1 MIIYSHNLHE
11 KLFGYAISREFI
23 KYQTSFCD
31 LLDDPTLALDFD
43 LAINFNQALNGN
55 REARTNFTNTLI
67 LCSTDLDVTS
77 LEFYKAKMEVYPI
90 FYSEIARINYTFG
103 NLKRLPSDNGG
114 FIDKLKN
121 AVSDCLNS
129 PCNLFAQSSTSIGK
143 LAQGPYYASE
153 NTVLPIGSLKDAFAT
168 FAGGIDGTLYNKVPE
183 IFQKSI
189 TNLKLIG
196 KNAWSESLTML
207 TKDDLPALVAKAQAG
222 SSLRGDTSGYRY
234 TPDLKSYLDLS
245 GIASDLLGG
254 IASDMGDCFR
264 RYQQAYRYNP
274 YDPKQNQSSV
284 SKSPIDDQV
293 NGTTY
298 QRNTFGQPVEGNTGG
313 EIPKNLSPVGTGN
326 KQTVSIP
333 AGTFVSDYIDF
344 QSERDPNMITVYGG
358 YIDSNNNWYQ
368 DLTLDTGSQKGDIA
382 CTPKYISGPMVYNS
396 YKQLYNDG
404 FITSK
409 DLVNYEEKKF
419 NLGIA
424 INFTSLARYL
434 NQGGRASYTPG
445 SLRKYFYGKTKADDE
460 RIYVEITPEGKSPV
474 YVKVFDIAGS
484 PNRIDF
490 TVPTFIQA
498 FGMDLITSGK
508 QTSTSKST
516 KPGIAA
522 GSTSSAKFDKLN
534 VITTFSLP
542 RVKCKARFIV
552 GKLSDINKASTS
564 ELKLATITTKSGLST
579 RVNELYQ
586 NNFQGLVNDLEATG
600 YKIKDIGGYNVRKIA
615 GTNKPSFH
623 TYGAAI
629 DINANQNPQGP
640 TLITNMPSNIAQ
652 IAKDN
657 CLGWGGSWRSSKDAM
672 HFSASKTEGG
682 CFDVPRGNV
691 TTHSD

>member
-1 MIIYSHNLHE
+1 MVIYSHNLHE

-23 KYQTSFCD
+23 KYQTPFCD

-55 REARTNFTNTLI
+55 ADARTNFTNTLI

-77 LEFYKAKMEVYPI
+77 LEFYKAKMEAYPI
-90 FYSEIARINYTFG
+90 FFPEIERINYTFG
-103 NLKRLPSDNGG
+103 NLQRLPSDNGG
-114 FIDKLKN
+114 FIDQLKK
-121 AVSDCLNS
+121 AVAECLNS
-129 PCNLFAQSSTSIGK
+129 PCNLFTQSSTSIGK

-153 NTVLPIGSLKDAFAT
+153 NTVLPVGSLKDTFAT
-168 FAGGIDGTLYNKVPE
+168 FAGGIDSVLFNKIPE
-183 IFQKSI
+183 IFQKSV

-196 KNAWSESLTML
+196 KNAWSESATML
-207 TKDDLPALVAKAQAG
+207 TKDDLPTLIAKAQSG
-222 SSLRGDTSGYRY
+222 TSLRNNTAGYRW

-245 GIASDLLGG
+245 EIASDVLGN

-298 QRNTFGQPVEGNTGG
+298 QRNTFGQPVEGNIGG
-313 EIPKNLSPVGTGN
+313 EIPKNLSPAGKGN

-333 AGTFVSDYIDF
+333 DGTFVSDYIDF

-358 YIDSNNNWYQ
+358 YIDENNNWYQ
-368 DLTLDTGSQKGDIA
+368 DLTLDTGSQKGDVA
-382 CTPKYISGPMVYNS
+382 ATTKYISGPMVYNN

-404 FITSK
+404 FTTSK

-424 INFTSLARYL
+424 INFTSLASYL
-434 NQGGRASYTPG
+434 NQSGRASYTPG
-445 SLRKYFYGKTKADDE
+445 SLKKYFYNKTKADDD
-460 RIYVEITPEGKSPV
+460 RIYVEITPEGKPPV

-490 TVPTFIQA
+490 TVPTFIEA
-498 FGMDLITSGK
+498 FGMDLITSGR
-508 QTSTSKST
+508 QTSTSRST
-516 KPGIAA
+516 KPTIAA
-522 GSTSSAKFDKLN
+522 GSVNNAKFDKLN

-552 GKLSDINKASTS
+552 GKLSDVGAAPETCGQDSQEKINALVAAAKSAVEDWKTNSANQIPIPSIITATLQTAQTAAANYGKETNTDTKFCLYVLASNAVAS
-564 ELKLATITTKSGLST
+564 
-579 RVNELYQ
+579 VYQ
-586 NNFQGLVNDLEATG
+586 Q
-600 YKIKDIGGYNVRKIA
+600 IGGEYAKFAQFGQVSA
-615 GTNKPSFH
+615 
-623 TYGAAI
+623 
-629 DINANQNPQGP
+629 
-640 TLITNMPSNIAQ
+640 AQ
-652 IAKDN
+652 IAK
-657 CLGWGGSWRSSKDAM
+657 LKQSSESYI
-672 HFSASKTEGG
+672 SAGNDLQKQIDSCSKTAK
-682 CFDVPRGNV
+682 CK
-691 TTHSD
+691 